1 MNDRNP
7 SATKSGQGISETS
20 TGPNLPYI
28 NSDDF
33 ARRFSLRTPNLM
45 WLLGAGASA
54 SAGVPT
60 AMDMVWEFKQQLF
73 ISQRRTSLQ
82 AASDLSNPIIRD
94 RLQAHIDSLG
104 RLPSLGS
111 TDEYAALFEEAYPVE
126 ADRRSYLDAKVV
138 GSKPS
143 YGHLA
148 LATLMYAGRTSL
160 VWTTNFDALIA
171 DACAKVYDTT
181 GSLTTANLDA
191 PELAAQVIH
200 DERWPL
206 EVKMHGDFRSR
217 RLKNTA
223 DELRYQDERLR
234 NTLVDSCRRFGLV
247 VVGYSGRDDSIMD
260 ALEEAL
266 GFSDAFQ
273 KGLFWLLQGD
283 EPPLTRVANLLIQ
296 ANRLG
301 IEAGLVRIENFDEAL
316 RDLIRVMGDLDT
328 TALDSFA
335 AKRRPWSGAPVP
347 SGKAGWPVVR
357 LNALPVVQVPSICR
371 RVVCGIGGMTE
382 VREAVREAGVN
393 VIATRSQAGVLA
405 FGSDSEVRLAFQPFG
420 ISDFDVYTLD
430 PARQRY
436 DSSERGLLRRALTTA
451 IERHLSLKATRRR
464 HQDLLVP
471 RDPTQQVWR
480 PLEKLIGTLAGN
492 VSGHPD
498 LKWYE
503 GIGIRLD
510 WADDRLW
517 LLFEPRTI
525 FDGINALNR
534 SVAADFAR
542 ERTIKRYN
550 RQLNSLLEFW
560 SDQFAQGETD
570 LRALAIGDGIDAVF
584 RVSAITGF
592 SRRSGA

>member
-1 MNDRNP
+1 MNLFKKHADTP
-7 SATKSGQGISETS
+7 CQSPVPCIE
-20 TGPNLPYI
+20 P
-28 NSDDF
+28 DDF
-33 ARRFSLRTPNLM
+33 ARRFSLRAKNLM
-45 WLLGAGASA
+45 WLLGAGTSA

-60 AMDMVWEFKQQLF
+60 AADMTWEFKQQLF
-73 ISQRRTSLQ
+73 ISQRRASPQ
-82 AASDLSNPIIRD
+82 ATSDLSNPVIRN
-94 RLQAHIDSLG
+94 RMQAHVDSLG
-104 RLPSLGS
+104 RLPSFGAPN
-111 TDEYAALFEEAYPVE
+111 EYAALFEEVYAAEV
-126 ADRRSYLDAKVV
+126 DRKAYLDAKLA
-138 GSKPS
+138 GAKPS

-148 LATLMYAGRTSL
+148 LATLMRGHRAPL
-160 VWTTNFDALIA
+160 IWTTNFDTLIA

-181 GSLTTANLDA
+181 SALTTVALDA
-191 PELAAQVIH
+191 PELAAQVI
-200 DERWPL
+200 DDKRWPV
-206 EVKMHGDFRSR
+206 EVKLHGDFRFR
-217 RLKNTA
+217 KLKNTP
-223 DELRYQDERLR
+223 DELRYQDTRLR
-234 NTLVDSCRRFGLV
+234 QTLVDSCRQFGLV
-247 VVGYSGRDDSIMD
+247 VVGYSGRDDSIVD
-260 ALEEAL
+260 TLEEAL
-266 GFSDAFQ
+266 RSPGAFQ
-273 KGLFWLLQGD
+273 NGLFWLHRGD
-283 EPPLTRVANLLIQ
+283 EPPLPRVANLLVQ
-296 ANRLG
+296 AKQSN
-301 IEAGLVRIENFDEAL
+301 IEAALVQIENFDEVL
-316 RDLIRVMGDLDT
+316 RDLLRLFVDLDT
-328 TALDSFA
+328 NALNAFA
-335 AKRRPWSGAPVP
+335 AERRPWSGAPVP
-347 SGKAGWPVVR
+347 SGRRGWPVVR
-357 LNALPVVQVPSICR
+357 LNALPVVHVPSICR
-371 RVVCGIGGMTE
+371 RVVCGIGGTTE

-436 DSSERGLLRRALTTA
+436 DSTERGLLRRALTTA